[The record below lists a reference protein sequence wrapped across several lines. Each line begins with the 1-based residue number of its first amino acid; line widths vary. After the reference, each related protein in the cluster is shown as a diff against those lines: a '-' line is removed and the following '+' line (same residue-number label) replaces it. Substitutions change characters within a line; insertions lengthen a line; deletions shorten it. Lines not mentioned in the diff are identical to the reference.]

1 MAKLSDLTEKFET
14 FWPGSHADAWD
25 RVGLL
30 VGSSKADVSKILVA
44 VDLTETVIQEAI
56 DLEAELIL
64 THHPF
69 LLKGVESVSEDR
81 LKGLLIAKLIRSG
94 ISVYSAHTNADVQED
109 GASTLMARAFG
120 LNNLNPLVPT
130 SGGFGHGVIGTLA
143 AETTLANFSKT
154 VSAALPPTARKVAF
168 SGNPSRIV
176 KTVAICSG
184 AGDSFL
190 PVVLESEAD
199 VYVTSDLRHHPTQDA
214 VLAPREH
221 GPLSLI
227 DVSHWAAES
236 LWVAHAV
243 NRLNTLTGVTAFESS
258 INTDPWTREVD

>member
-1 MAKLSDLTEKFET
+1 MPKLSDLIDKFET
-14 FWPGSHADAWD
+14 FWPGSHADSWD

-30 VGSSKADVSKILVA
+30 AGSSKAEVSRILVS
-44 VDLTETVIQEAI
+44 VDLTEAVIEEAI
-56 DLEAELIL
+56 EFGAELIV

-69 LLKGVESVSEDR
+69 LLKGLESVSEDR
-81 LKGLLIAKLIRSG
+81 LKGSLIAKLIRAG
-94 ISVYSAHTNADVQED
+94 ISVFSAHTNADVQED
-109 GASTLMARAFG
+109 GASTLMAKAFG
-120 LNNLNPLVPT
+120 LNNLKPLVST
-130 SGGFGHGVIGTLA
+130 SAGFGHGVIGTLA
-143 AETTLANFSKT
+143 AETELANFAKT
-154 VSAALPPTARKVAF
+154 VSKALPATARKVAF
-168 SGNPSRIV
+168 SGNPSRTV

-190 PVVLESEAD
+190 PAVLESEAD

-236 LWVAHAV
+236 LWVGGAV
-243 NRLNTLTGVTAFESS
+243 NRLNTLTGVTALESS